1 MMSSIHIFSSFPI
14 SISKIII
21 KTLNTVPRHLDDLNL
36 SRLNLIV
43 ALDQVEMQEWSVM
56 YETQGRI
63 VRISCTASV
72 KSTVPHG
79 LDSDVSAALI
89 NLYIEAGMPEDGR
102 VTVAATSLLHLCG
115 WHKSGKYL
123 GLLRECLERLHQANY
138 TVSGGWRDHPNRRWT
153 HAKFHF
159 IESLNFT
166 TLDGVGL
173 FDERSMIVLRL
184 ADDVV
189 ASIRSGYV
197 KPLDSEFMSSLS
209 RPRTRVLYRVL
220 DAARIDPEDP
230 HRQVD
235 TLTFPVLAWGDQCK
249 IPSDGQAWR
258 VIRALSAPHEELVK
272 RGYLAD
278 VVLSGRGRDQTVR
291 YEFARDFTRVDP
303 ALMRKFREYGV
314 ADGMVRKLVREL
326 GEVFLADAVA
336 RFTALVASGVLVV
349 RKTKAAALMHL
360 IQHPDDYPYPAAGP
374 AASPGSPKAPRTVME
389 PLLAEPTVEEDFDG
403 LPLDR
408 AAERLI
414 RRLDLHYRKLF
425 KVGDYDLLRFQVTS
439 GQVSPAVLLKEG
451 IAAAAA
457 GRREAFVEQLRQ
469 AGESS

>member
-1 MMSSIHIFSSFPI
+1 M
-14 SISKIII
+14 KI
-21 KTLNTVPRHLDDLNL
+21 LPRHHDDLNL

-43 ALDQVEMQEWSVM
+43 ALDQVEMQEWNVT
-56 YETQGRI
+56 YELGGRI
-63 VRISCTASV
+63 VRISCEAGV
-72 KSTVPHG
+72 KYAVPHG

-89 NLYIEAGMPEDGR
+89 NLYIDEGMPEDGR
-102 VTVAATSLLHLCG
+102 IMVAATALLKLCG

-123 GLLRECLERLHQANY
+123 GLLRQCLERLHQANY

-166 TLDGVGL
+166 TLDATGH
-173 FDERSMIVLRL
+173 FDERSMIIVRL

-220 DAARIDPEDP
+220 DAARINPEDP
-230 HRQVD
+230 ERQVD
-235 TLTFPVLAWGDQCK
+235 TLTFPVLSWGDQCK

-258 VIRALSAPHEELVK
+258 VIRALSAPHQELIK
-272 RGYLAD
+272 RGYLAE
-278 VVLSGRGRDQTVR
+278 VVLTGRGKDQTVR
-291 YEFARDFTRVDP
+291 YEFARDFTQVDP

-314 ADGMVRKLVREL
+314 ADGMVRKLVREH
-326 GEVFLADAVA
+326 GEAFLSDTVT
-336 RFTALVASGVLVV
+336 RFTALLTSGVLVV

-360 IQHPDDYPYPAAGP
+360 IQHPDDYPYPAAP
-374 AASPGSPKAPRTVME
+374 ATSAVKAQREVME
-389 PLLAEPTVEEDFDG
+389 PLLTEPSLEEDFAG
-403 LPLDR
+403 LSPER

-414 RRLDLHYRKLF
+414 RRLDLHYKKLL
-425 KVGDYDLLRFQVTS
+425 KAADYDLLRFQVQNS
-439 GQVSPAVLLKEG
+439 QVAPAEVLRAG
-451 IAAAAA
+451 IAAVAA
-457 GRREAFVEQLRQ
+457 GQREQFIVELRQ
-469 AGESS
+469 AASQ